1 MQFHFFSHGAR
12 TPSPKARKGQSV
24 CAANSI
30 MAGLA
35 ISAKHSRFL
44 SPLYIGGVFQSSRY
58 CHTLHNLSGIR
69 ECRGENSPLSYGFC
83 VITRRTSSSPTSCR
97 SPIIIHTVLRYPPK
111 SWQNRTRA
119 ISPGFGSTGSKT
131 PACSNRR
138 GRRYATCA
146 HDEKTR
152 THNQQRGGLSRAFSG
167 TLQRRN
173 IHSAT
178 GDRRYV
184 QRYIAQDS
192 GV

>member
-1 MQFHFFSHGAR
+1 MRLELYHGGLSNIGKTFAVFVAFIYRRRFSIEPILPHFAQPIRDSR
-12 TPSPKARKGQSV
+12 VPRRKQP
-24 CAANSI
+24 I
-30 MAGLA
+30 
-35 ISAKHSRFL
+35 I
-44 SPLYIGGVFQSSRY
+44 
-58 CHTLHNLSGIR
+58 IR
-69 ECRGENSPLSYGFC
+69 FC
-83 VITRRTSSSPTSCR
+83 VITRRTSPSPTSCR